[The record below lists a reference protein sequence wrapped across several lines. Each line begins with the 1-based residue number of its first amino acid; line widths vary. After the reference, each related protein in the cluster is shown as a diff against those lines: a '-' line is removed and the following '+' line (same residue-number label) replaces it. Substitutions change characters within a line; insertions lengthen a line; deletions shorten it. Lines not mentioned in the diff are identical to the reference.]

1 VTESIAIKVIVSKM
15 PSRFLCWQF
24 WVL

>member
-1 VTESIAIKVIVSKM
+1 VTESIAIKVIVSNM